1 MEWLPQINGF
11 GIGVILAAV
20 LEVGKLFGLHE
31 DDTGKVA
38 LALGV
43 LWAAVAL
50 VAQEYPAT
58 TSWVTMV
65 FQILLAVAAV
75 PIGAKVAYKGVVEP
89 ANNQAWNREK

>member
-20 LEVGKLFGLHE
+20 LEVGKIFGLHE

-38 LALGV
+38 LGLGI

-75 PIGAKVAYKGVVEP
+75 PIGAKTGYKAVIQP
-89 ANNQAWNREK
+89 ANKKAWNRVR